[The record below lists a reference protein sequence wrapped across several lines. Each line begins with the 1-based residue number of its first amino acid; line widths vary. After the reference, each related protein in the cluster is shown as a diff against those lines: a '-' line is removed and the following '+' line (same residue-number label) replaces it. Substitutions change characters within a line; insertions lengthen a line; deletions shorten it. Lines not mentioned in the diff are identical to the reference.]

1 MNMDGVIPGGR
12 KAPYE
17 RWAEEFR
24 GCGDNSCN
32 IKAPMGMGTNGG
44 CRCRPAI
51 LRVVMGRM
59 KRYIEKLED
68 ET

>member
-24 GCGDNSCN
+24 G